1 MNNATKLEESGI
13 PNLIECVKT
22 APLETL
28 EMSLKMY
35 PNAINRQD
43 DMGLTA
49 LHWAAHLRN
58 YAAVRALLGT
68 LKADLTI
75 RDSNNKSIMDHA
87 LTGGHERIINLILQ
101 HQEFYGDDTPD

>member
-1 MNNATKLEESGI
+1 MNNATKFEESGI
-13 PNLIECVKT
+13 PDLIECVKT

-28 EMSLKMY
+28 EMSLKLY

-49 LHWAAHLRN
+49 LHWATHLRN
-58 YAAVRALLGT
+58 FSAVIALLGT

-75 RDSNNKSIMDHA
+75 RDKNNKTIMDHA
-87 LTGGHERIINLILQ
+87 LAGGHERIIRLILQ